1 MNGKADVFELGA
13 HYEIPHWLLIIGLI
27 YLTLSESND
36 LAAVIPEAVIP
47 EVEGIS
53 PLIHHVRGLRVMLD
67 ADLAVMYG
75 VETHV
80 LRESVEKDAK
90 RFPAEFMFALTALEV
105 DSLVPPVK
113 PSTSYANG
121 EFPMAFT
128 EQGVTMLS
136 GILGSEHAIEVNISI
151 MRTFVQMR
159 TWMSAHREVDA
170 KLSELETSQGENF
183 KAGLDP
189 MKLPT
194 TEESK
199 PRHPMGFQ
207 IPGME

>member
-1 MNGKADVFELGA
+1 M
-13 HYEIPHWLLIIGLI
+13 P
-27 YLTLSESND
+27 S
-36 LAAVIPEAVIP
+36 
-47 EVEGIS
+47 
-53 PLIHHVRGLRVMLD
+53 LIHVIRGLRVMLE

-75 VETHV
+75 VEPRV
-80 LRESVEKDAK
+80 LKESVETNAK
-90 RFPAEFMFALTALEV
+90 RFPAEFMFVLTAPEV
-105 DSLVPPVK
+105 DSLVPPSGK
-113 PSTSYANG
+113 PSESYANG

-136 GILGSEHAIEVNISI
+136 SILGSEHAIEINLAI

-159 TWMSAHREVDA
+159 TWMTAHREMDV
-170 KLSELETSQGENF
+170 KLSELESSQDENF

-207 IPGME
+207 IPSKE